1 MLSWKWRRQSNDA
14 GPNHRFHDAVR
25 KVMTLQAVTKHIIHI
40 TEEARGSKFW
50 GDVSVYPTAEE
61 EYEPKGKNASK
72 RKSKKRGLAFDTNN
86 FKSQYEFTFPEKA
99 IEITLRKPEDRS
111 HHDIRFIIRMMR
123 GILSFRHYS
132 KPMQIMLARVV
143 YYRRFGRRRVV
154 VRKGHRGDS
163 FYFVFSGVI
172 AITQD
177 DDGSSALLDPEP
189 ILLRKGASFGD
200 VALLKSL
207 RRNATVVCMAETE
220 FLVVDREEFF
230 RNKLDQELQKE
241 LEYRFHFFRSLEL
254 FSSWSDESLETLA
267 DHCKIEEC
275 HHSQVMVN
283 NTSETNSIMF
293 ITKGRCDVLRLV
305 DLSQCSSYRKWI
317 RQQEVVLGKTIMI
330 GSPETEGNPRE
341 RQPLK
346 ARSLG
351 PDIQS
356 PRDSITAPRTF
367 VHSPTV
373 LRDSYAPNL
382 VKTPLMLPSVTQA
395 YRKDGSLKY
404 LNDKEDRAEESITAR
419 SKDCDSFLED
429 LSRKKSRR
437 LAQHMIPAAGADLPS
452 SLMASVYLRID
463 ALLPGQYFR
472 GVDIDYI
479 EDCLE
484 RDGRL
489 TEEEILN
496 CITLPKHRDPRAM
509 VIISQG
515 SEVIRIKLDIFCEL
529 ADLDTFKKLRKEI
542 KPYPSDDELSRVF
555 LEQNRWKIFKG
566 DLLSHLRQSPP
577 SLAVAHHTDVTK
589 QKKRHGSLVASG
601 VWDVDN
607 RGILRLTSADKDSR
621 RKIWTTPHIHRDYVM
636 KKEEDTLPLLQVPTR
651 LIHGIDIPKLCGKRL
666 MC

>member
-1 MLSWKWRRQSNDA
+1 MLSPKWGRQSNGA
-14 GPNHRFHDAVR
+14 GPKHRFHDAVR

-50 GDVSVYPTAEE
+50 GDVSVYPTPEA
-61 EYEPKGKNASK
+61 EYETKGKNGSK
-72 RKSKKRGLAFDTNN
+72 RKSKKRGLAFDSNN

-132 KPMQIMLARVV
+132 KPMQMMLARVV
-143 YYRRFGRRRVV
+143 YYQRFGRRRVV
-154 VRKGHRGDS
+154 VRKGHHGDS

-200 VALLKSL
+200 VALVKGL

-241 LEYRFHFFRSLEL
+241 LEYRFRFFRSLEL

-267 DHCKIEEC
+267 NHCKIEEC

-305 DLSQCSSYRKWI
+305 DLSKCSSYRKWI

-330 GSPETEGNPRE
+330 NSPETEGNLRE
-341 RQPLK
+341 RHPVK
-346 ARSLG
+346 ARSLV
-351 PDIQS
+351 PEMQS
-356 PRDSITAPRTF
+356 PRGTF
-367 VHSPTV
+367 LASSTLAHSPKA
-373 LRDSYAPNL
+373 LRDSYSPTL
-382 VKTPLMLPSVTQA
+382 VKTPLMLPSVTKT
-395 YRKDGSLKY
+395 YRKDEFLNY
-404 LNDKEDRAEESITAR
+404 VNDKEDREKDSFTAR
-419 SKDCDSFLED
+419 SKHCDSFLED
-429 LSRKKSRR
+429 LSRKKTRR
-437 LAQHMIPAAGADLPS
+437 LAQPMIPAAGADLPS
-452 SLMASVYLRID
+452 SLVASVYLRID

-472 GVDIDYI
+472 GVDIEYI
-479 EDCLE
+479 EACLE

-496 CITLPKHRDPRAM
+496 CMTLPKHRDSRAM

-515 SEVIRIKLDIFCEL
+515 SEVMRIKLDIFCEL
-529 ADLDTFKKLRKEI
+529 ADLATFKKLRKEI
-542 KPYPSDDELSRVF
+542 KPYPSDDDLSRVF

-566 DLLSHLRQSPP
+566 DLLSHLRQSTTA
-577 SLAVAHHTDVTK
+577 LAPAHHTDISK
-589 QKKRHGSLVASG
+589 KKRHGSLVASG

-607 RGILRLTSADKDSR
+607 RGVLRLTSADKDSR
-621 RKIWTTPHIHRDYVM
+621 RKIWTTPHIHRDYVLNN
-636 KKEEDTLPLLQVPTR
+636 KEEDTLPLLQVPTR

>member
-1 MLSWKWRRQSNDA
+1 MQRRGWREYSDDA
-14 GPNHRFHDAVR
+14 GPNHRFREAVR

-40 TEEARGSKFW
+40 TEEALGSKFW
-50 GDVSVYPTAEE
+50 GDVSVYPTPESA
-61 EYEPKGKNASK
+61 YEPTGKK
-72 RKSKKRGLAFDTNN
+72 ITDRKSKKRGLAFNSNN

-99 IEITLRKPEDRS
+99 IEIALRKPEERS
-111 HHDIRFIIRMMR
+111 NHDVRLITRMMR

-132 KPMQIMLARVV
+132 KPMQMMLAKVI

-200 VALLKSL
+200 VALLKGM

-230 RNKLDQELQKE
+230 RNKLDLELKKE
-241 LEYRFHFFRSLEL
+241 LEYRFRFFRSLEI

-275 HHSQVMVN
+275 HHSQVMVS

-305 DLSQCSSYRKWI
+305 DLSQCPSYRKWI

-330 GSPETEGNPRE
+330 GSPEAEGRHPLKTRAEGLDVQDPHSTFPSVSTLQHVPKDLRE
-341 RQPLK
+341 R
-346 ARSLG
+346 
-351 PDIQS
+351 
-356 PRDSITAPRTF
+356 
-367 VHSPTV
+367 
-373 LRDSYAPNL
+373 YAYE
-382 VKTPLMLPSVTQA
+382 VERMTPILPSA
-395 YRKDGSLKY
+395 AESSRKDRHFNILCDTAGK
-404 LNDKEDRAEESITAR
+404 AEEHSTTR
-419 SKDCDSFLED
+419 NRDHTSVFED
-429 LSRKKSRR
+429 LSQRKTRR
-437 LAQHMIPAAGADLPS
+437 LAQPTFPAMGVDLPS
-452 SLMASVYLRID
+452 NLVASVYLRID
-463 ALLPGQYFR
+463 ALSPGQYFR
-472 GVDIDYI
+472 GVDIDHI
-479 EDCLE
+479 EACLE

-489 TEEEILN
+489 SEEEILN
-496 CITLPKHRDPRAM
+496 CLTLPKHRDPRAM

-515 SEVIRIKLDIFCEL
+515 SEVIRVKLDKFCEL
-529 ADLDTFKKLRKEI
+529 ADLATFKKLKKEI
-542 KPYPSDDELSRVF
+542 KPYPSDNELCQVF

-566 DLLSHLRQSPP
+566 DLLSHLRQTSG
-577 SLAVAHHTDVTK
+577 AVAHANPRNPSTQPRK
-589 QKKRHGSLVASG
+589 GSLDVSA

-607 RGILRLTSADKDSR
+607 RGILRLTSADRDGR
-621 RKIWTTPHIHRDYVM
+621 RKMWTTPQIQRDYVLNN
-636 KKEEDTLPLLQVPTR
+636 KDEDRLPPVQIATR